1 MDLHDF
7 CGFKW
12 REAHSSDH
20 GIVRVSDGSR
30 SNDTILPA
38 FQDTTQKMPGSDG
51 TLYWESFYTN
61 KTFPINI
68 AFDHLT
74 EDDYRKLRQWL
85 NGKDRGELIFDEAP
99 YKAYTVKIKDPPQL
113 KTICFMEDGKRI
125 YKGEG
130 TISFVAYY
138 PFARGVYKIG
148 DNIPAEIKNTEEW
161 IKASGL
167 ESATQGIT
175 YNSFQLDEPGTAFS
189 CNLYNAGDL
198 PTDFKLIVNINYLA
212 NAKNTENTE
221 STEDTTKTIILNETS
236 SLSFLPLP
244 IVSGGDT
251 YVRFNSATQ
260 LIEGLKQSSDGKF
273 ELTGNLYNKYIT
285 SGDWFKI
292 PVGESVIKITITP
305 DPNNSISDNPRIDYD
320 YLYY

>member
-7 CGFKW
+7 CGFRW
-12 REAHSSDH
+12 RGEHSSDH

-30 SNDTILPA
+30 YNDTILPA

-61 KTFPINI
+61 KTFSINI

-85 NGKDRGELIFDEAP
+85 NGKDRGELVFDEAP

-113 KTICFMEDGKRI
+113 KTICFMEDGQRI

-138 PFARGVYKIG
+138 PFARGRYKFET
-148 DNIPAEIKNTEEW
+148 DIKDIINVEEW
-161 IKASGL
+161 IGASGL
-167 ESATQGIT
+167 KGATKNN
-175 YNSFQLDEPGTAFS
+175 YNSFSEEGS

-198 PTDFKLIVNINYLA
+198 PTDFKLIVNIENKPTNITLKNNENQIIGSLNFSLA
-212 NAKNTENTE
+212 KQG
-221 STEDTTKTIILNETS
+221 D
-236 SLSFLPLP
+236 
-244 IVSGGDT
+244 DT

-260 LIEGLKQSSDGKF
+260 LIEGLIQSADGEF

-285 SGDWFKI
+285 DGDWFKI
-292 PVGESVIKITITP
+292 PIGESIINIAET
-305 DPNNSISDNPRIDYD
+305 SHSDKPTIDYD

>member
-12 REAHSSDH
+12 RGEHSSDH

-30 SNDTILPA
+30 YNDTILPA

-61 KTFPINI
+61 KTFSINI

-85 NGKDRGELIFDEAP
+85 NGKDRGELVFDEAP

-138 PFARGVYKIG
+138 PFARGVYKFET
-148 DNIPAEIKNTEEW
+148 DIKDIINVEEW
-161 IKASGL
+161 IGASGL
-167 ESATQGIT
+167 KGATKSN
-175 YNSFQLDEPGTAFS
+175 YNSFSEEGS

-198 PTDFKLIVNINYLA
+198 PTDFKLIVNIENKPTNITLKNNENQIIGSLNFSLA
-212 NAKNTENTE
+212 KQG
-221 STEDTTKTIILNETS
+221 D
-236 SLSFLPLP
+236 
-244 IVSGGDT
+244 DT
-251 YVRFNSATQ
+251 YARFNSATQ
-260 LIEGLKQSSDGKF
+260 LIEGLIQSADGEF

-285 SGDWFKI
+285 DGDWFKI
-292 PVGESVIKITITP
+292 PIGESIINIAET
-305 DPNNSISDNPRIDYD
+305 SHSDKPTIDYD

>member
-7 CGFKW
+7 CGFTW
-12 REAHSSDH
+12 RGEHSSDH

-30 SNDTILPA
+30 YNDTILPA

-61 KTFPINI
+61 KTFSINI

-138 PFARGVYKIG
+138 PFARGRYKFET
-148 DNIPAEIKNTEEW
+148 NIKDIINVEEW
-161 IKASGL
+161 IDASGL
-167 ESATQGIT
+167 KGATKDN
-175 YNSFQLDEPGTAFS
+175 YNSFSEEGT

-198 PTDFKLIVNINYLA
+198 PTDFKLIVNIENKPTNITLKTNENQIIGSLNFSLA
-212 NAKNTENTE
+212 KQ
-221 STEDTTKTIILNETS
+221 
-236 SLSFLPLP
+236 
-244 IVSGGDT
+244 GRDT

-260 LIEGLKQSSDGKF
+260 LIEGLIQSTDGEF

-292 PVGESVIKITITP
+292 PIGESIINIAET
-305 DPNNSISDNPRIDYD
+305 SHSDKPTIDYD

>member
-7 CGFKW
+7 CGFTW
-12 REAHSSDH
+12 RGEHSSNH

-30 SNDTILPA
+30 YNDTILPA

-61 KTFPINI
+61 KTFSINI

-138 PFARGVYKIG
+138 PFARGRYKFETDIT
-148 DNIPAEIKNTEEW
+148 DIINVEEW
-161 IKASGL
+161 ISASGL
-167 ESATQGIT
+167 KGATQGIT
-175 YNSFQLDEPGTAFS
+175 YNSFQLDESGTAFS

-198 PTDFKLIVNINYLA
+198 PTDFKLIVNINYLT
-212 NAKNTENTE
+212 NTKNIEN
-221 STEDTTKTIILNETS
+221 TEDTTKKIILNETS
-236 SLSFLPLP
+236 SLDLSPFT
-244 IVSGGDT
+244 VQGSDT

-260 LIEGLKQSSDGKF
+260 LIEGLIKSTDGEFK
-273 ELTGNLYNKYIT
+273 LTGNLYNKYIT
-285 SGDWFKI
+285 KGDWFKI

>member
-1 MDLHDF
+1 MAQLRDF
-7 CGFKW
+7 CGFTW
-12 REAHSSDH
+12 RGDHSSKYR
-20 GIVRVSDGSR
+20 IVRVSDGSR
-30 SNDTILPA
+30 YNDTILPA

-61 KTFPINI
+61 KTFSINI

-130 TISFVAYY
+130 TISFIAYY
-138 PFARGVYKIG
+138 PFARGVYKFETDVKDI
-148 DNIPAEIKNTEEW
+148 INTEEW
-161 IKASGL
+161 IDASGL
-167 ESATQGIT
+167 KGATKDN
-175 YNSFQLDEPGTAFS
+175 YNSFSEEGS

-198 PTDFKLIVNINYLA
+198 PTDFKLIVNIENKPTNITLKTNENQIIGSLNFSLA
-212 NAKNTENTE
+212 KQ
-221 STEDTTKTIILNETS
+221 
-236 SLSFLPLP
+236 
-244 IVSGGDT
+244 GRDT

-260 LIEGLKQSSDGKF
+260 LIEGLIQSTDGEF
-273 ELTGNLYNKYIT
+273 ELTGNLYNKYVT
-285 SGDWFKI
+285 EGDWFKI
-292 PVGESVIKITITP
+292 PVGESVINIAET
-305 DPNNSISDNPRIDYD
+305 SHSDKPTIDYD

>member
-12 REAHSSDH
+12 RGEHSSDH

-30 SNDTILPA
+30 YNDTILPA

-85 NGKDRGELIFDEAP
+85 NGKDRGELVFDEAP

-113 KTICFMEDGKRI
+113 KTICFIEDGKRI

-138 PFARGVYKIG
+138 PFARGRYKFET
-148 DNIPAEIKNTEEW
+148 DIKDIINVEEW
-161 IKASGL
+161 IGASGL
-167 ESATQGIT
+167 KGATKDN
-175 YNSFQLDEPGTAFS
+175 YNSFSEEGT

-198 PTDFKLIVNINYLA
+198 PTDFKLIVNIENKPTNITLKINENQIIGSLNFSLA
-212 NAKNTENTE
+212 KQGN
-221 STEDTTKTIILNETS
+221 
-236 SLSFLPLP
+236 
-244 IVSGGDT
+244 DT

-260 LIEGLKQSSDGKF
+260 LIEGLIQSADGEF

-285 SGDWFKI
+285 EGDWFKI
-292 PVGESVIKITITP
+292 PVGESVINIAET
-305 DPNNSISDNPRIDYD
+305 SHSDKPTIDYD

>member
-1 MDLHDF
+1 MSLHDF
-7 CGFKW
+7 CGFTW
-12 REAHSSDH
+12 RGEHSSDH

-30 SNDTILPA
+30 YNDTILPT
-38 FQDTTQKMPGSDG
+38 FQDTIQQMPGSDG

-61 KTFPINI
+61 KTFSINI

-74 EDDYRKLRQWL
+74 EDNYRKLRQWL

-148 DNIPAEIKNTEEW
+148 DNIPEEIKNTEEW

-175 YNSFQLDEPGTAFS
+175 YNSFQLDEPGTVFS

-221 STEDTTKTIILNETS
+221 STEDTTKTIILNETN

-244 IVSGGDT
+244 IVPDGDT

-285 SGDWFKI
+285 KGDWFKI

-305 DPNNSISDNPRIDYD
+305 DPNNSISDSPRIDYD

>member
-12 REAHSSDH
+12 RGEHSSDH

-30 SNDTILPA
+30 YNDTILPA

-61 KTFPINI
+61 KTFSINI

-74 EDDYRKLRQWL
+74 EDNYRKLRQWL

-138 PFARGVYKIG
+138 PFARGVYKFET
-148 DNIPAEIKNTEEW
+148 DIKDIINVEEW
-161 IKASGL
+161 IDASGL
-167 ESATQGIT
+167 KGATKDN
-175 YNSFQLDEPGTAFS
+175 YNSFSEEGA

-198 PTDFKLIVNINYLA
+198 PTDFKLIVNIENKPTNITLKNNENQIIGSLNFSLA
-212 NAKNTENTE
+212 KQG
-221 STEDTTKTIILNETS
+221 D
-236 SLSFLPLP
+236 
-244 IVSGGDT
+244 DT

-260 LIEGLKQSSDGKF
+260 LIEGLIKPTNGEF

-285 SGDWFKI
+285 EGDWFKI
-292 PVGESVIKITITP
+292 PVGESVINIAET
-305 DPNNSISDNPRIDYD
+305 SHSDKPTIDYD

>member
-12 REAHSSDH
+12 RGEHSSDH

-30 SNDTILPA
+30 YNDTILPA

-74 EDDYRKLRQWL
+74 EDNYRKLRQWL

-148 DNIPAEIKNTEEW
+148 DNIPEEIKNTEEW

-175 YNSFQLDEPGTAFS
+175 YNSFQLDEPGTVFS

-221 STEDTTKTIILNETS
+221 STEDTTKTIILNETN

-244 IVSGGDT
+244 IVPDGDT

-285 SGDWFKI
+285 KGDWFKI

-305 DPNNSISDNPRIDYD
+305 DPNNSISDSPRIDYD